1 MTESEGTVV
10 RVDRD
15 YLWLGVDNGC
25 SGCDKISN
33 CGAGESRLQRVRN
46 TIGARIGDRIVVTVP
61 DGAVLKAAL
70 YSYLL
75 PVLLTLVGAAGGT
88 SLGGDRSAVGGAL
101 VGLAGGWLALR
112 LGGRREPLVQL
123 RLKRNVVHL
132 HRNESL

>member
-75 PVLLTLVGAAGGT
+75 PVLLTLVGVAGGT
-88 SLGGDRSAVGGAL
+88 SLGGDRGAVGGAL